1 MKTQNTPIPTER
13 RSPFPLEG
21 KGLNTFVRKVLPL
34 KGNDL
39 GWGALDNGEF
49 QFLTMKAQSFKALQI
64 SESTDKQYIREIINR
79 QISDLPMGEVLV
91 RVHYSALNY
100 KDALSS
106 LGNKGVTRNY
116 PHTPGIDAV
125 GIVEMSESSD
135 FKIGDEVIVTSYDL
149 GMNTSGGL
157 AEYIR
162 VPVRWIVPLP
172 SGLSMREAMING
184 TAGFTA
190 AMCINALINNGLSP
204 EKGKIL
210 VTGSTGGVGI
220 LAVAML
226 KKLGFEVT
234 AVSGKPEAHDFLSK
248 VGASEILSREALDDK
263 SGRPMLKSVYAG
275 VVDTVGGNI
284 LATALKS
291 LTYGGAA
298 AICGL
303 VSSPDLPTSVLPF
316 ILRGNSLFGIDSA
329 ECPMALRKE
338 IWQKLATDYKPDD
351 LELLATE
358 ITLEQ
363 VPEKLDLMLKGG
375 AIGKYLV
382 RLK

>member
-1 MKTQNTPIPTER
+1 MENENYKAFQITENA
-13 RSPFPLEG
+13 E
-21 KGLNTFVRKVLPL
+21 
-34 KGNDL
+34 
-39 GWGALDNGEF
+39 
-49 QFLTMKAQSFKALQI
+49 
-64 SESTDKQYIREIINR
+64 KQYLREIIQR
-79 QISDLPMGEVLV
+79 HISDLPAGEVLV
-91 RVHYSALNY
+91 RVYYSALNY

-106 LGNKGVTRNY
+106 IGNKGVTRNY
-116 PHTPGIDAV
+116 PHTPGIDAAGV
-125 GIVEMSESSD
+125 VEASESSD
-135 FKIGDEVIVTSYDL
+135 FKVGDEVIVTSYDL

-157 AEYIR
+157 SEYIR
-162 VPVRWIVPLP
+162 VPAHWVVPMP
-172 SGLSMREAMING
+172 TNLSMREAMING

-190 AMCINALINNGLSP
+190 AMCINSLINNGLSID
-204 EKGKIL
+204 KGKVL

-226 KKLGFEVT
+226 KKLGFEIT
-234 AVSGKPEAHDFLSK
+234 AVTGKSEAHEFLSK
-248 VGASEILSREALDDK
+248 VGASEIVSRESLDDK

-291 LTYGGAA
+291 LNYGGAA

-303 VSSPDLPTSVLPF
+303 VASVDLPTSVLPF

-329 ECPMALRKE
+329 ECPMPLRKQ
-338 IWQKLATDYKPDD
+338 IWQKLATDYKPLD
-351 LELLATE
+351 LELLVTE
-358 ITLEQ
+358 ITLEE

-375 AIGKYLV
+375 AMGKYLV

>member
-1 MKTQNTPIPTER
+1 MENKH
-13 RSPFPLEG
+13 
-21 KGLNTFVRKVLPL
+21 
-34 KGNDL
+34 
-39 GWGALDNGEF
+39 
-49 QFLTMKAQSFKALQI
+49 FKALQI
-64 SESTDKQYIREIINR
+64 SESADKKYIRSIIKC
-79 QISDLPMGEVLV
+79 QISDLPAGEVLI

-106 LGNKGVTRNY
+106 VGNKGVTRSY

-125 GIVEMSESSD
+125 GIVEASESSD
-135 FKIGDEVIVTSYDL
+135 FEIGDEVIVTSYDL

-157 AEYIR
+157 SEYIR
-162 VPVRWIVPLP
+162 VPIRWVIPLP
-172 SGLSMREAMING
+172 EGLSMREAMING

-190 AMCINALINNGLSP
+190 AMCINTLINDGLSV
-204 EKGKIL
+204 EKGKVL

-226 KKLGFEVT
+226 KKLDFEVT
-234 AVSGKPEAHDFLSK
+234 AITGKPEAHEFLNR

-291 LTYGGAA
+291 LTYRGAA

-303 VSSPDLPTSVLPF
+303 VASPDLPTSVLPF

-329 ECPMALRKE
+329 ECPMTLRKE
-338 IWQKLATDYKPDD
+338 IWQKLANDYKPAD
-351 LELLATE
+351 LEMLATE
-358 ITLEQ
+358 ITLEE
-363 VPEKLDLMLKGG
+363 VPEKLDLMLKGR
-375 AIGKYLV
+375 AMGKYLV
-382 RLK
+382 KIA

>member
-1 MKTQNTPIPTER
+1 MEN
-13 RSPFPLEG
+13 
-21 KGLNTFVRKVLPL
+21 
-34 KGNDL
+34 
-39 GWGALDNGEF
+39 
-49 QFLTMKAQSFKALQI
+49 QSFKALQI
-64 SESTDKQYIREIINR
+64 SESADKQYIRSIVQR
-79 QISDLPMGEVLV
+79 QISDLPAGEVLV
-91 RVHYSALNY
+91 KVHYSALNY

-106 LGNKGVTRNY
+106 VGNKGVTRNY
-116 PHTPGIDAV
+116 PHTPGIDAAGV
-125 GIVEMSESSD
+125 VEASESSD
-135 FKIGDEVIVTSYDL
+135 FEVGDEVIVTSYDL

-162 VPVRWIVPLP
+162 VPARWVVPL
-172 SGLSMREAMING
+172 STGLSMREAMING

-190 AMCINALINNGLSP
+190 AMCINALINNGLSV
-204 EKGKIL
+204 EKGKVL

-234 AVSGKPEAHDFLSK
+234 AVTGKPEAHEFLSR

-263 SGRPMLKSVYAG
+263 SGRPMLKSIYAG

-291 LTYGGAA
+291 LNYGGAA

-303 VSSPDLPTSVLPF
+303 VASPDLPTSVLPF

-329 ECPMALRKE
+329 ECPMPFRRE
-338 IWQKLATDYKPDD
+338 IWQKLANDYKPAD

-358 ITLEQ
+358 ITLEE

-375 AIGKYLV
+375 AMGKYLV
-382 RLK
+382 KMTA

>member
-1 MKTQNTPIPTER
+1 MENKT
-13 RSPFPLEG
+13 
-21 KGLNTFVRKVLPL
+21 
-34 KGNDL
+34 
-39 GWGALDNGEF
+39 
-49 QFLTMKAQSFKALQI
+49 FKSLQI
-64 SESTDKQYIREIINR
+64 SENTEKQYVREIIER
-79 QISDLPMGEVLV
+79 KISDLPSGEVLIHV
-91 RVHYSALNY
+91 YYSALNY

-106 LGNKGVTRNY
+106 IGNKGVTRNY

-125 GIVEMSESSD
+125 GIIEMSESPD
-135 FKIGDEVIVTSYDL
+135 LKIGDEVIVTSYDL

-162 VPVRWIVPLP
+162 VPANWVVPLP
-172 SGLSMREAMING
+172 SGLSMREAMIFG

-204 EKGKIL
+204 KKGKVL

-220 LAVAML
+220 LAVAIL

-234 AVSGKPEAHDFLSK
+234 AVTGKPEASEFLTK
-248 VGASEILSREALDDK
+248 VGASEIMPREALYDK

-275 VVDTVGGNI
+275 VIDIVGGNI

-291 LTYGGAA
+291 LNYGGAA

-303 VSSPDLPTSVLPF
+303 VASPDLPTSVLPF

-329 ECPMALRKE
+329 ECPMELRKE
-338 IWQKLATDYKPDD
+338 IWRKLASDYKPADI
-351 LELLATE
+351 ELLATE
-358 ITLEQ
+358 ITLNE
-363 VPEKLDLMLKGG
+363 VADKLDLMLKGG
-375 AIGKYLV
+375 AVGRYLV
-382 RLK
+382 KI

>member
-1 MKTQNTPIPTER
+1 MENKN
-13 RSPFPLEG
+13 
-21 KGLNTFVRKVLPL
+21 
-34 KGNDL
+34 
-39 GWGALDNGEF
+39 
-49 QFLTMKAQSFKALQI
+49 FKALQI
-64 SESTDKQYIREIINR
+64 SEKSDKQYVREIIQR
-79 QISDLPMGEVLV
+79 HISDLPAGEVLI

-106 LGNKGVTRNY
+106 IGNKGVTRNY
-116 PHTPGIDAV
+116 PHTPGIDAA
-125 GIVEMSESSD
+125 GIVEESQSPD
-135 FKIGDEVIVTSYDL
+135 FKVGDEVIVTSYDL

-162 VPVRWIVPLP
+162 VPTRWVVNKPANLT
-172 SGLSMREAMING
+172 MREAMING

-190 AMCINALINNGLSP
+190 ALCINALINNGLSP
-204 EKGKIL
+204 DKGKVL

-226 KKLGFEVT
+226 KKLGFDVT
-234 AVSGKPEAHDFLSK
+234 AVTGKPEAHEFLLK
-248 VGASEILSREALDDK
+248 VGANEIILREAMDDK

-284 LATALKS
+284 LATALK
-291 LTYGGAA
+291 LLNYGGAA

-303 VSSPDLPTSVLPF
+303 VASPDLPTSVLPF

-329 ECPMALRKE
+329 ECPMPLRQE
-338 IWQKLATDYKPDD
+338 IWKKLATDFKPAD

-358 ITLEQ
+358 ITLDQ
-363 VPEKLDLMLKGG
+363 VAEKLDLMLKGA
-375 AIGKYLV
+375 AIGKSLV
-382 RLK
+382 RLN

>member
-1 MKTQNTPIPTER
+1 MENKI
-13 RSPFPLEG
+13 
-21 KGLNTFVRKVLPL
+21 
-34 KGNDL
+34 
-39 GWGALDNGEF
+39 
-49 QFLTMKAQSFKALQI
+49 FKALQI
-64 SESTDKQYIREIINR
+64 SENSDKQYLKTIVHR
-79 QISDLPMGEVLV
+79 QISDLPAGEVLV
-91 RVHYSALNY
+91 RVHYSTLNY

-106 LGNKGVTRNY
+106 VGNKGVTRNY
-116 PHTPGIDAV
+116 PHTPGIDAA
-125 GIVEMSESSD
+125 GIVEESQSSD
-135 FKIGDEVIVTSYDL
+135 FKVGDEVIVTSYDL

-162 VPVRWIVPLP
+162 VPARWVVLKPK
-172 SGLSMREAMING
+172 GLSMREAMVIG

-190 AMCINALINNGLSP
+190 ALCINALIKNGLSP
-204 EKGKIL
+204 EKGKVL

-234 AVSGKPEAHDFLSK
+234 AVTGKPEACEFLTK
-248 VGASEILSREALDDK
+248 VGASEIVTREALDDK

-303 VSSPDLPTSVLPF
+303 VASSDLPTSVLPF
-316 ILRGNSLFGIDSA
+316 ILRGNTLFGIDSA
-329 ECPMALRKE
+329 ECPMPLRQD
-338 IWQKLATDYKPDD
+338 IWQKLAANFKPAD
-351 LELLATE
+351 LEFLATE
-358 ITLEQ
+358 ITLEE
-363 VPEKLDLMLKGG
+363 VPQKLDLILHGG
-375 AIGKYLV
+375 AWGKSLV
-382 RLK
+382 KLI

>member
-1 MKTQNTPIPTER
+1 MENIH
-13 RSPFPLEG
+13 
-21 KGLNTFVRKVLPL
+21 
-34 KGNDL
+34 
-39 GWGALDNGEF
+39 
-49 QFLTMKAQSFKALQI
+49 FKALQI
-64 SESTDKQYIREIINR
+64 SESADKQYVRSIVQRHIA
-79 QISDLPMGEVLV
+79 DLPAGEVLV

-106 LGNKGVTRNY
+106 VGNKGVTRNY
-116 PHTPGIDAV
+116 PHTPGIDAAGV
-125 GIVEMSESSD
+125 VEASESAD
-135 FKIGDEVIVTSYDL
+135 FEIGDEVIVTSYDL

-162 VPVRWIVPLP
+162 VPARWVVPLP
-172 SGLSMREAMING
+172 TGVSMREAMING

-190 AMCINALINNGLSP
+190 AMGINALINNGLST
-204 EKGKIL
+204 ERDKVL

-226 KKLGFEVT
+226 KKLNFEVT
-234 AVSGKPEAHDFLSK
+234 ALTGKPEAHEFLNR
-248 VGASEILSREALDDK
+248 VGASEILPREALDDK

-303 VSSPDLPTSVLPF
+303 VASPDLPTSVLPF
-316 ILRGNSLFGIDSA
+316 ILRSNSLFGIDSA
-329 ECPMALRKE
+329 ECPMNLRKE
-338 IWQKLATDYKPDD
+338 IWQKLANDYKPAD
-351 LELLATE
+351 LEILATE
-358 ITLEQ
+358 ITLEE

-375 AIGKYLV
+375 AMGRYLV
-382 RLK
+382 TLA

>member
-1 MKTQNTPIPTER
+1 MEN
-13 RSPFPLEG
+13 
-21 KGLNTFVRKVLPL
+21 
-34 KGNDL
+34 
-39 GWGALDNGEF
+39 
-49 QFLTMKAQSFKALQI
+49 QSFKALQI
-64 SESTDKQYIREIINR
+64 SESADKQYIRSIIQR
-79 QISDLPMGEVLV
+79 QISDLPAGEVLV
-91 RVHYSALNY
+91 RVHNSALNY

-106 LGNKGVTRNY
+106 VGNKGVTRNY
-116 PHTPGIDAV
+116 PHTPGIDAA
-125 GIVEMSESSD
+125 GIVEASESSD
-135 FKIGDEVIVTSYDL
+135 FEEGDEVIVTSYDL
-149 GMNTSGGL
+149 GMDTSGGL

-162 VPVRWIVPLP
+162 VPAHWVVPLP
-172 SGLSMREAMING
+172 TGLSMREAMING

-190 AMCINALINNGLSP
+190 AMCINTLINNGLLV
-204 EKGKIL
+204 EKGKVL

-234 AVSGKPEAHDFLSK
+234 AVTGKPEAHEFLNR

-303 VSSPDLPTSVLPF
+303 VASSDLPTSVLPF

-329 ECPMALRKE
+329 ECPMTLRKE
-338 IWQKLATDYKPDD
+338 IWQKLANDYKPVD
-351 LELLATE
+351 LEMLATE
-358 ITLEQ
+358 ITLEE
-363 VPEKLDLMLKGG
+363 VSEKLDLILKGG
-375 AIGKYLV
+375 AMGKYLV
-382 RLK
+382 RLT